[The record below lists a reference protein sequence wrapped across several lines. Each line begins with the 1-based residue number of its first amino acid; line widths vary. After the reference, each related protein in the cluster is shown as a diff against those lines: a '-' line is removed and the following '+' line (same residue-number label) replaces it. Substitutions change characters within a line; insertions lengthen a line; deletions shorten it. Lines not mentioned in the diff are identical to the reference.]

1 MNKKTIAVLGA
12 FIASLVGTAQAESVV
27 QALGNAGVQGMARD
41 GRMEL
46 SVDQLYTV
54 TQAAQRAGLEISVV
68 GTSPSKLG
76 SIQIQIGEVNKLH
89 PTGIKVFT
97 PKTIRD
103 ISMMTD
109 LVVN

>member
-1 MNKKTIAVLGA
+1 MNKTTIAALGA
-12 FIASLVGTAQAESVV
+12 FIASLVGAAQAETVV

-76 SIQIQIGEVNKLH
+76 TIQIQIGEVNKLH
-89 PTGIKVFT
+89 SSGIKVFT
-97 PKTIRD
+97 PKTIHE
-103 ISMMTD
+103 ITAFGPM
-109 LVVN
+109 VAN